1 MRNNTDR
8 ITYAE
13 DRIVIRPYRAWRW
26 IWILEAICAALLL
39 TVILSILF
47 DEPASRGR
55 DVPRLVADGLLF
67 VSALM
72 LALSFLRNDV
82 TVTIDAAGVSSRGPV
97 TRKRLLWS
105 EIRTFDVTVPLTL
118 GKKSSTDRTLCFAVE
133 PQEPDRRRTKGPC
146 ILVPLNQA
154 EYEAFEREGL
164 PRCERWRNA

>member
-1 MRNNTDR
+1 MRNNSNR

-26 IWILEAICAALLL
+26 IWICEAVCAALLL

-47 DEPASRGR
+47 TEPSLQGR
-55 DVPRLVADGLLF
+55 IVTRLVADILLF

-72 LALSFLRNDV
+72 IAIAFLRNDV
-82 TVTIDAAGVSSRGPV
+82 TVTIDADGVSSKGPI

-105 EIRTFDVTVPLTL
+105 EIRTFDVTVPLSL

-133 PQEPDRRRTKGPC
+133 PQEPDRKRTKGPC

-154 EYEAFEREGL
+154 EYEAFEREGR